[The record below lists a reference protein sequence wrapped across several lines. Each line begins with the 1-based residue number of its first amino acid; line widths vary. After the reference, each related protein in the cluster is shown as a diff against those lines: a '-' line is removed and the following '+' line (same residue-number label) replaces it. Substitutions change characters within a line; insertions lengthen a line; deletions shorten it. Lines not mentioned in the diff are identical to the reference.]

1 MNNKLEAYRCADTM
15 GKSQLDLIITVYDGA
30 IKALRM
36 AAHHYRDKKNQNGYD
51 EIQKAKRMV
60 THLYSTLD
68 TEKGGQ
74 VAANLGK
81 MYSWVIAQL
90 SIIEATKDVEQI
102 EAVVTALN
110 NLRSGWVE
118 LKARQ
123 GVGTKAAVG
132 APERKLDHQTA
143 EHVLTTA

>member
-1 MNNKLEAYRCADTM
+1 MNNRLEAYRYADTM
-15 GKSQLDLIITVYDGA
+15 GKSPLDLIITVYDGA
-30 IKALRM
+30 IKALRT
-36 AAHHYRDKKNQNGYD
+36 AAEHYNNKKNQNGYD
-51 EIQKAKRMV
+51 EIQKAKRMI

-68 TEKGGQ
+68 TERGGQ

-81 MYSWVIAQL
+81 MYSWAIAQL
-90 SIIEATKDVEQI
+90 SVTEATKDIEQI
-102 EAVVTALN
+102 EAVAAALN

-123 GVGTKAAVG
+123 GVATKAAAG
-132 APERKLDHQTA
+132 APEATLDRETA

>member
-1 MNNKLEAYRCADTM
+1 MNDKLEAYRYADTM
-15 GKSQLDLIITVYDGA
+15 GKSPLDLIITVYDGA
-30 IKALRM
+30 LKALRT
-36 AAHHYRDKKNQNGYD
+36 ATEHYRNKKNQDGYN
-51 EIQKAKRMV
+51 EIQKARRMV
-60 THLYSTLD
+60 THLYTTLD

-90 SIIEATKDVEQI
+90 SVIEATKDIEQI
-102 EAVVTALN
+102 EAVVSALN

-123 GVGTKAAVG
+123 GVGAKATAET
-132 APERKLDHQTA
+132 PERKLDHETA

>member
-1 MNNKLEAYRCADTM
+1 MNNKLEAYRYADTM
-15 GKSQLDLIITVYDGA
+15 GKSPLDLVITVYDGA
-30 IKALRM
+30 IKALRT
-36 AAHHYRDKKNQNGYD
+36 AAEYYRNKKNQDGYD
-51 EIQKAKRMV
+51 EIQKARRMV
-60 THLYSTLD
+60 THLYTTLD

-102 EAVVTALN
+102 EAVVIALN

-118 LKARQ
+118 LRVRQ
-123 GVGTKAAVG
+123 GGGAKAAAG
-132 APERKLDHQTA
+132 APERKLDHETA
-143 EHVLTTA
+143 EHLLTTA